1 MTGSAGKSSLLRASA
16 IMASGTMVSRIL
28 GFVRSAMLIAAIGTA
43 GGGVSAAFQ
52 TANTLP
58 NTVFNLLASGVFDAV
73 LVPQI
78 VGALR
83 RRHDGQTYVNRLL
96 TLAGT
101 LLFVV
106 TIIAMIAAPL
116 LVVITAAGYDS
127 EIRTLAILFA
137 LLCLPQL
144 FFYGLYNLL
153 GELLNARGVFGP
165 YMWAP
170 VVNNVVGIAGLGAF
184 LMLWGTA
191 DGRID
196 VADLSSAQ
204 FWLLGGSAT
213 LGVIAQA
220 LVLVIPMRRAKVRF
234 TPDFHFRGTSFGS
247 TSKVAG
253 WTFATLGVSQIG
265 VLSSSNLSAL
275 ADAYAKAHNV
285 LIPGILGSTTA
296 FMVFMVPQSL
306 ITVSLTTAIFTRMA
320 NSVAEGDDRGVAD
333 SYHLGVKTI
342 TSLTLPAAAIL
353 MAGSVPMMQMAAYS
367 ESNQSLVV
375 GYAWILAAFMP
386 GVASTGMV
394 LMSQRVFFAYEDV
407 RPVFLMGIGP
417 TIIQVIVGWSLYF
430 LTGAAWWV
438 AGAALAETVCRLVQG
453 IIAVVWVSR
462 RNSYVDRSMLL
473 RSYAAFLV
481 SAMIA
486 GAVAFAVLNAVGVTT
501 PIDSSIVRFTIAT
514 LKLVMVSVV
523 TSLVYMLVLR
533 VISPEQSAL
542 TIAPLLARLRVP
554 ARLRAILAAPVA
566 QTPAKAG
573 IMAEVD
579 SSSMEGDMNEDE
591 ELMPVDPLASDSDES
606 AEPVDRDAL
615 IRSLE
620 SHSSTSQDQTLLS
633 FDEVLARNGDSLA
646 DDGGA
651 LPPPPPMPPM
661 PPAPDEPVDG
671 ARPVEAPEAAPA
683 GAVPSFD
690 EIVDEGAAT
699 GAGAQGASAWFA
711 AAGASLSAW
720 ALKAREGASQMA
732 AKTKASLEEAT
743 AKARASS
750 QADFANKPPAQEP
763 SPDALDDM
771 PPLPQ
776 AEDAP
781 PHDDL
786 DLTADALPAVKAS
799 GDDAAAT
806 SIPLPLSGI
815 PAPPP
820 PSEDDLAD
828 EELTATVDV
837 PVVAPR
843 SFDEATRA
851 ADTAPNDAPSGDAPV
866 YSADGHRL
874 IDPTKPTLIFAIAIT
889 VVGAIWAVNTALAPV
904 GEIDLAQSLASAAST
919 SAQSGDEE
927 PVAEPEPTDVV
938 APQITAVSVLSW
950 SDDNGDHPETAVNMI
965 DGDGSTSWHSRYYEY
980 NQFADDSNVTI
991 LIKLEQEATVSSVTL
1006 EMDPSTS
1013 GGEVVVRNVTDTSD
1027 PRSGTEVTTSAL
1039 SPTTT
1044 ITLPEPVTTSAIALS
1059 FRTMPTSVDGQSW
1072 AWVYELSVN

>member
-1 MTGSAGKSSLLRASA
+1 MTESAGKSSLLRASA

-116 LVVITAAGYDS
+116 LVLITAAGYDS

-170 VVNNVVGIAGLGAF
+170 VVNNIVGIAGLGAF

-191 DGRID
+191 DGRIN

-320 NSVAEGDDRGVAD
+320 NSVAEDDDRGVAD

-353 MAGSVPMMQMAAYS
+353 MAGSVPMMQMAAYA

-375 GYAWILAAFMP
+375 GYAWILTAFMP

-417 TIIQVIVGWSLYF
+417 TILQVIVGWSLYF

-462 RNSYVDRSMLL
+462 RNAYVDQSMLL
-473 RSYAAFLV
+473 LSYAAFLV
-481 SAMIA
+481 SATIA
-486 GAVAFAVLNAVGVTT
+486 GAVAFAALSAVGVTT
-501 PIDSSIVRFTIAT
+501 PIASSIVRFAIAT
-514 LKLVMVSVV
+514 LKLVMVAVV

-533 VISPEQSAL
+533 AISPEQSAL

-554 ARLRAILAAPVA
+554 ARLRAILAAPIA
-566 QTPAKAG
+566 QTPAEAG

-579 SSSMEGDMNEDE
+579 SSSTEGDMNEDE
-591 ELMPVDPLASDSDES
+591 ELMPVDPLASDSDGS
-606 AEPVDRDAL
+606 AKPVDRDAL
-615 IRSLE
+615 VHSLE
-620 SHSSTSQDQTLLS
+620 SHSSASQDQSLLS
-633 FDEVLARNGDSLA
+633 FDDVLARNGDSLTD
-646 DDGGA
+646 DDGV
-651 LPPPPPMPPM
+651 LSPPLPPMPH
-661 PPAPDEPVDG
+661 EP
-671 ARPVEAPEAAPA
+671 EAPGDDAPETEAP
-683 GAVPSFD
+683 
-690 EIVDEGAAT
+690 
-699 GAGAQGASAWFA
+699 GAQGAGAWFA

-720 ALKAREGASQMA
+720 AVKARDGASQMA
-732 AKTKASLEEAT
+732 ARTKASLEEAT
-743 AKARASS
+743 AKVRTPS
-750 QADFANKPPAQEP
+750 QADFANTPPAQEP
-763 SPDALDDM
+763 ASDPVDDM
-771 PPLPQ
+771 PPRPD
-776 AEDAP
+776 AEN
-781 PHDDL
+781 
-786 DLTADALPAVKAS
+786 
-799 GDDAAAT
+799 
-806 SIPLPLSGI
+806 
-815 PAPPP
+815 APPP
-820 PSEDDLAD
+820 LPHDGLDLSG
-828 EELTATVDV
+828 EELTTTVDA
-837 PVVAPR
+837 PIVASR
-843 SFDEATRA
+843 SFDEAMRA
-851 ADTAPNDAPSGDAPV
+851 ADNAPSDAHSGDGPV

-874 IDPTKPTLIFAIAIT
+874 IDPTKPTLILAIAIT
-889 VVGAIWAVNTALAPV
+889 VVGAIWAINTALAPV
-904 GEIDLAQSLASAAST
+904 GEIDFAQSLASAASS
-919 SAQSGDEE
+919 SAQSGDKES
-927 PVAEPEPTDVV
+927 VDKPEPSAVV
-938 APQITAVSVLSW
+938 APRITAVSVLSW

-991 LIKLEQEATVSSVTL
+991 LVKLEQEATVSSVTL

-1013 GGEVVVRNVTDTSD
+1013 GGEVVVRNVTDTSN
-1027 PRSGTEVTTSAL
+1027 PRSGTEMTTSAL

-1072 AWVYELSVN
+1072 AWVHELSVN